1 MEKRSHLLKFHVAE
15 ETIKVKVFGTSLE
28 GQGARTA
35 GRRTATKISLI
46 QARK

>member
-15 ETIKVKVFGTSLE
+15 ETIKGKVFGTSLE

-35 GRRTATKISLI
+35 GEKLV
-46 QARK
+46 QNFP

>member
-15 ETIKVKVFGTSLE
+15 ETIEVKVFGTSLE

-35 GRRTATKISLI
+35 GKKTATKFSSI